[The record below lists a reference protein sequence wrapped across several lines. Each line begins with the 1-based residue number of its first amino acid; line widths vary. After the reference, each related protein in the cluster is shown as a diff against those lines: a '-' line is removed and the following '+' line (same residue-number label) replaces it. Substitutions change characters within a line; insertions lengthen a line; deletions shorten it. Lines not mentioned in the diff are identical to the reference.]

1 MLRNMHDWQSLTYL
15 FGLPLL
21 VLFEWSLDAIN
32 IPLYCVTLILAVGIS
47 CINHNHAHVSLWINQ
62 WLNRFTDYWIGTLQ
76 GHPVYLFE
84 VAHVGSHHRYNQ
96 LDQDVTRVEQF
107 GSHNHIVGYLLFP
120 LHALRPLNHLKRKYF
135 QQLRT
140 ENPRK
145 LLGIISQH
153 VPLIA
158 LWIIAVIIDW
168 KKAALFVFIPQLLA
182 LHFLLASNYLQHAR
196 TQAGS
201 RYNHS
206 RNFVG
211 FMNRILFN
219 VGYHTAHHEWESLH
233 WSELPQAH
241 ARLNEKI
248 DPSLNEKSLFGYFIY
263 VLIGRAL
270 GIFRKEPS

>member
-1 MLRNMHDWQSLTYL
+1 MLSNRRDWQSLAYL
-15 FGLPLL
+15 LGLPLL
-21 VLFEWSLDAIN
+21 VVFEWQLDAID

-47 CINHNHAHVSLWINQ
+47 CINHNHAHVSLWKNR
-62 WLNRFTDYWIGTLQ
+62 WLNRFTDYWVGTLQ

-84 VAHVGSHHRYNQ
+84 VAHIASHHRYNQ
-96 LDQDVTRVEQF
+96 LEQDVTRVDQF
-107 GSHNHIVGYLLFP
+107 GTHNHIAGYLLFP
-120 LHALRPLNHLKRKYF
+120 LHALRPLNRLKRKYLH
-135 QQLRT
+135 QLRT
-140 ENPRK
+140 ENPKK

-153 VPLIA
+153 IPLTA
-158 LWIIAVIIDW
+158 LWIIAAVIDW
-168 KKAALFVFIPQLLA
+168 QKAILFVFIPQLLA

-196 TQAGS
+196 VHIGS

-211 FMNRILFN
+211 FMNRVLFN

-241 ARLNEKI
+241 AKLNGKI
-248 DPSLNEKSLFGYFIY
+248 EQSFIEKSLFGYFIH

-270 GIFRKEPS
+270 GIFRKEAS